1 MPRQPA
7 ADDSRDAERA
17 ALRARIAALEIA
29 LRESEERFRSLV
41 GNDASG
47 GTVQDR
53 AALTRAEEQR
63 RLLVEGEKLRA
74 LGEMAS
80 GVAHDLNQY
89 LGLVAGHGE
98 LALHEVDRPGLDRDS
113 LRESLRAVV
122 QAAMDGANAVKRL
135 QTFARP
141 RQEGPPRQVDVGEL
155 LREVAKLTAPRWRDA
170 AQAQGQPIQVEVET
184 EGHPLVEGWAA
195 SLREALTNLVFN
207 AVDALP
213 SGGTI
218 RLAARRAGERVELT
232 VADSGVGMSAET
244 QAHLFE
250 PYFTTKGE
258 HGTGLGLSIVYGI
271 VARHDGQIAVESTLG
286 GGTIFRLS
294 FPVAAPATAAP
305 PTAAAAGNDTALR
318 ILAVDDE
325 PALGRLL
332 ARLLEMDGHAVTV
345 AQSAEEAL
353 ERLAGAPF
361 DLVLSDV
368 GMGAGM
374 NGWELAARVRAA
386 HPDLPFVLATGWGAA
401 IEQEE
406 ARRQGI
412 QAVIAKPYRLEDLRR
427 LIASVVAASPKNRLG
442 ARRA

>member
-1 MPRQPA
+1 MARQPA
-7 ADDSRDAERA
+7 ADDPDDAERA
-17 ALRARIAALEIA
+17 ALRARVAALEVE
-29 LRESEERFRSLV
+29 LRESEERCRSLL
-41 GNDASG
+41 GNG
-47 GTVQDR
+47 VR
-53 AALTRAEEQR
+53 KPAEEPR
-63 RLLVEGEKLRA
+63 RLLVEGEKMRA

-98 LALHEVDRPGLDRDS
+98 LALHELDRPQLDRDS
-113 LRESLRAVV
+113 LRDSLRTVV

-141 RQEGPPRQVDVGEL
+141 RQEGPPEQVDAGEL
-155 LREVAKLTAPRWRDA
+155 MREVARLTAPRWRDA

-184 EGHPLVEGWAA
+184 AGRPLVAGWAE

-213 SGGTI
+213 DGGMI
-218 RLAARRAGERVELT
+218 RLAAKQSGEWVELA

-244 QAHLFE
+244 QARLFE

-271 VARHDGQIAVESTLG
+271 VARHSGQIAVESAPG
-286 GGTIFRLS
+286 GGTTFRLL
-294 FPVAAPATAAP
+294 FPLAAAVAPAAPSPAAV
-305 PTAAAAGNDTALR
+305 AGDCRTLR

-332 ARLLEMDGHAVTV
+332 ARLLEMDGHAVV
-345 AQSAEEAL
+345 VSSSAEEAL
-353 ERLAGAPF
+353 GRLAREPF

-374 NGWELAARVRAA
+374 NGWELAQRVRAA
-386 HPDLPFVLATGWGAA
+386 HPGLVFVLATGWGAA
-401 IEQEE
+401 IEPEE

-412 QAVIAKPYRLEDLRR
+412 RAVIPKPYRLDDLRR
-427 LIASVVAASPKNRLG
+427 LIASIADGQAKNRSS
-442 ARRA
+442 APSA